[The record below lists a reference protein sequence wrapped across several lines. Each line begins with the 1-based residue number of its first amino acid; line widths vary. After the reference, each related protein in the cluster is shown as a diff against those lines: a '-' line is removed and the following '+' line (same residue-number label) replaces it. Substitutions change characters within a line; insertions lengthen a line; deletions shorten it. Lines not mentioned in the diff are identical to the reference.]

1 MSRKLSRAEQ
11 FNDMFMEFVSKHLV
25 NTGKICKWEFNLL
38 TENTRKN
45 IHDYRLVIPAKYLA
59 FYTEN
64 EFTMEDGTTQ
74 GPGIVYLPQE
84 IPPMDDFIQEVHS
97 YFGKYG
103 DTFRSLN
110 AIPGVKIGVLV
121 IQDNGNHTIDI
132 RVIYGDKCRPPYPVP
147 LTREQELEK
156 QLMEATNQIVSLEE
170 KIRAYK
176 CEKIAY
182 SATVKEQ
189 CKTIQNQSERLVKWQ
204 RAYKAMEIKAA
215 RFTKLERTFKKM
227 ATDSYKKG
235 APQDCPI
242 CFEPIA
248 VETLH
253 TTLCGHNLCTSCNS
267 KCTRCPLCRENY

>member
-11 FNDMFMEFVSKHLV
+11 FNDLFMDFVSKHFV

-45 IHDYRLVIPAKYLA
+45 IHDYQLVIPCKYLA
-59 FYTEN
+59 YN
-64 EFTMEDGTTQ
+64 LDKPVVLSDGTTE
-74 GPGIVYLPQE
+74 GPGPIYLPQE
-84 IPPMDDFIQEVHS
+84 IPPMDDFIQEAHS

-103 DTFRSLN
+103 DTYRCMIVS
-110 AIPGVKIGVLV
+110 AGVKIGIPV
-121 IQDNGNHTIDI
+121 IQDNGDHTIGI
-132 RVIYGDKCRPPYPVP
+132 RVVYADKCRPPYPVP

-156 QLMEATNQIVSLEE
+156 QLMDAATQLTDYKER
-170 KIRAYK
+170 IRTYK

-189 CKTIQNQSERLVKWQ
+189 CITIQKQAERLAKWQ

-215 RFTKLERTFKKM
+215 RFTKLESTFKKM
-227 ATDSYKKG
+227 ATDIYKKE

-242 CFEPIA
+242 CFEQIA

-253 TTLCGHNLCTSCNS
+253 TTLCGHNLCTDCNR

>member
-45 IHDYRLVIPAKYLA
+45 IHDYQLVIPCKYLA
-59 FYTEN
+59 YN
-64 EFTMEDGTTQ
+64 LDKPVVLSDGTTE
-74 GPGIVYLPQE
+74 GPGPIYLPQE
-84 IPPMDDFIQEVHS
+84 IPPMDDFIQEAHS

-103 DTFRSLN
+103 DTYRCMIVS
-110 AIPGVKIGVLV
+110 AGVKIGLPV
-121 IQDNGNHTIDI
+121 IQDNGDHTICI
-132 RVIYGDKCRPPYPVP
+132 RVVYADKCRPPYPVP

-156 QLMEATNQIVSLEE
+156 QLMKATNQIVSLEE

-189 CKTIQNQSERLVKWQ
+189 CINIQKQAERLAKWQ
-204 RAYKAMEIKAA
+204 RAYKAMEIKAS

-227 ATDSYKKG
+227 ATDIYKKE

-248 VETLH
+248 VENLH
-253 TTLCGHNLCTSCNS
+253 TTICGHNLCTDCNR